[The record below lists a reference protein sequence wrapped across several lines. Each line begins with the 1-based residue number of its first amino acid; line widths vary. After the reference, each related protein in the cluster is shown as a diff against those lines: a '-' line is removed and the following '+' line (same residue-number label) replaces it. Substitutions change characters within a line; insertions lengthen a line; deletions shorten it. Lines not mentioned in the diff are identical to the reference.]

1 MILLEELDTE
11 FGNIKIVRSRCDGA
25 VTYYQDECFH
35 SQVSTEGESLFS
47 YIHVMHSLIR
57 QVAARRVLMIGCAGG
72 TLATMLHRRGCEV
85 TVLDVNPHAF
95 KLAKK
100 YFQFP
105 KQVECIVE
113 DGQTYLLNTRERFDA
128 IAVDAFD
135 NHGEIPKHLVQAD
148 FFHIVRKVLQPQSSL
163 VVMNVILSHDFDPLA
178 AKIVSNMQTAKLPPV
193 IFNSQEEGHA
203 NTIIAGGSTEQLIVP
218 RGKGPA
224 WVRKTL
230 AMTAKRPN
238 FHDSV
243 QKIKGV
249 QGGKHSGSSDNPD

>member
-1 MILLEELDTE
+1 MEKWNHPLPGHAKKKDVDMILLEELDTE
-11 FGNIKIVRSRCDGA
+11 FGHIKIVRSRYDGA

-35 SQVSTEGESLFS
+35 SQVNADGESLFS

-100 YFQFP
+100 YFQLP

-113 DGQTYLLNTRERFDA
+113 DGRKYLLNTRERFDA

-135 NHGEIPKHLVQAD
+135 NHGKIPKHLVQDD
-148 FFHIVRKVLQPQSSL
+148 FFHIVRDALQPPSSI
-163 VVMNVILSHDFDPLA
+163 VVMNVILSHDLDTLA
-178 AKIVSNMQTAKLPPV
+178 ARVAFNMQTANLPPV
-193 IFNSQEEGHA
+193 IFDSKEQDHS
-203 NTIIAGGSTEQLIVP
+203 NTIIVGGSTERLIVP
-218 RGKGPA
+218 YGKKPA

-230 AMTAKRPN
+230 DIEMAPT
-238 FHDSV
+238 V
-243 QKIKGV
+243 WTVG
-249 QGGKHSGSSDNPD
+249 